1 VPCHLILSG
10 QRNPIFITAQL
21 TSLNKLITMFVSLV
35 VAPVGPDSGENPD
48 GTVDPNSAP
57 TLDAN
62 GMEIPVTGPH
72 ADPTPEK
79 SWVER
84 LISEDMR
91 TYYTTGAP
99 IPAVSTSSTC
109 RTDPIYSHL
118 IFISFAFL
126 EICLC
131 YSRFDYFK

>member
-1 VPCHLILSG
+1 VCCAAPCHLILSG
-10 QRNPIFITAQL
+10 QTNPIFITAQGI
-21 TSLNKLITMFVSLV
+21 SLNELMTMFLSLV
-35 VAPVGPDSGENPD
+35 VAPVGPDSGNPD

-62 GMEIPVTGPH
+62 GVEIPVTGPH
-72 ADPTPEK
+72 PDATPEK

-118 IFISFAFL
+118 IFIKF
-126 EICLC
+126 CL
-131 YSRFDYFK
+131 SQNLSLLF